1 MAKAEK
7 FHTEAIDETY
17 EMLADMIQKH
27 HHYFGDTEVLIL
39 MKHGGWK
46 SKGKTVFGKFKV
58 LGDDLR
64 STWDKDAILYLNA
77 EMWNKMSE
85 PQQRYVL
92 DHALFTLDL
101 KADKN
106 GNTLEAADGRPLLK
120 TVPPDIEAFVEVIK
134 RHGPTTEDVKRLGLA
149 IKEVN
154 MDQLTIEDVIAKQQ
168 GGDQSKQPGNG
179 VKVTHNPDGTVE
191 VEDKNQLTIEQLAEA
206 EAAAENGA
214 GDGPKIPESDDDL
227 PF

>member
-7 FHTEAIDETY
+7 FHTEAVEETY
-17 EMLADMIQKH
+17 ELLNDMVDKH
-27 HHYFGDTEVLIL
+27 HGDFESTEFLIL

-77 EMWNKMSE
+77 DMWKKMTE

-92 DHALFTLDL
+92 DHALFGLDI
-101 KADKN
+101 KCDKH
-106 GNTLEAADGRPLLK
+106 GNTLEATDGRPLLK
-120 TVPPDIEAFVEVIK
+120 TLPPDIEAFVEVIK
-134 RHGPTTEDVKRLGLA
+134 RHGTTTEDVKRLAVA

-154 MDQLTIEDVIAKQQ
+154 PDQLTIEDAVAGADKSDRQEPR
-168 GGDQSKQPGNG
+168 DG
-179 VKVTHNPDGTVE
+179 VSVKINPDGTVE
-191 VEDKNQLTIEQLAEA
+191 VEDKNQMSIEDLGE
-206 EAAAENGA
+206 
-214 GDGPKIPESDDDL
+214 DDPMHGVEDEDEL
-227 PF
+227 PI

>member
-7 FHTEAIDETY
+7 FHTEAIEETY

-64 STWDKDAILYLNA
+64 STWEKDAILYLNA

-101 KADKN
+101 KSDKD

-168 GGDQSKQPGNG
+168 GGDQQKQPGNG
-179 VKVTHNPDGTVE
+179 VKVTRNQDGTVD
-191 VEDKNQLTIEQLAEA
+191 VEEDENQLTLDQITDAKEEDT
-206 EAAAENGA
+206 
-214 GDGPKIPESDDDL
+214 DGPVIPENKDDL

>member
-7 FHTEAIDETY
+7 FHTEAIEEIYD
-17 EMLADMIQKH
+17 LLRDMINANH
-27 HHYFGDTEVLIL
+27 VRFRNTEFLIL

-77 EMWNKMSE
+77 DMWNKMSH
-85 PQQRYVL
+85 PQHLYVL
-92 DHALFTLDL
+92 DHALFGLDV
-101 KADKN
+101 KSDKN
-106 GNTLEAADGRPLLK
+106 GNVLEDADGRPLLK

-134 RHGPTTEDVKRLGLA
+134 RHGTTTEDVKRLALA

-154 MDQLTIEDVIAKQQ
+154 PDQMTIEEATAAADGENHAEPREGVRGKINPDSTVDVEDENQMTLDEALE
-168 GGDQSKQPGNG
+168 DADSDPMNG
-179 VKVTHNPDGTVE
+179 VDDVDPDE
-191 VEDKNQLTIEQLAEA
+191 
-206 EAAAENGA
+206 
-214 GDGPKIPESDDDL
+214 L